1 MSYYNAQNNRNNSYR
16 QPPQNN
22 TYGYNQNAGQ
32 HVYGQQQINPY
43 GQQQQMQYQ
52 QQGQQVPYGM
62 SAAGGYQQQAYGRN
76 PSAQVNSV
84 PATPYSNNAQT
95 RTVVAAVTKVHEKF
109 CFIDNDIFCQ
119 LTLFRS
125 RCMQKRSEEN
135 FLFFFFYFLCLFL
148 NYYELIINPLFLQP

>member
-32 HVYGQQQINPY
+32 NVYCQQQINPY
-43 GQQQQMQYQ
+43 GQQQHTQMQYQ

-62 SAAGGYQQQAYGRN
+62 SAAGGYQQQQQAYGRN

-84 PATPYSNNAQT
+84 QATPYSNNAQT
-95 RTVVAAVTKVHEKF
+95 RTIVAAVTKIHEKF
-109 CFIDNDIFCQ
+109 CFIDNNIFCQ

-135 FLFFFFYFLCLFL
+135 FLFFFSFLSYFKL
-148 NYYELIINPLFLQP
+148 